1 MKLKDK
7 IFVLTGTLKSLSR
20 DDAKKKI
27 IIEGGRVSS
36 SVSAKTNYVVVGVE
50 AGSKL
55 KEAQKLGVRTISEE
69 EFLKMF

>member
-7 IFVLTGTLKSLSR
+7 IFVLTGTLQTLSR

-27 IIEGGRVSS
+27 IVEGGRVSS
-36 SVSAKTNYVVVGVE
+36 SVSIKTNYVVVGAE

-55 KEAQKLGVRTISEE
+55 KDAEKLGVKTITEE